1 MLSDISAHS
10 KSKLQ
15 IHLMFKVLL
24 QSYWP
29 VAELT
34 ISNTIGIQTAV
45 RFFFKKGQ
53 VQRRVD
59 PSMNQSMV
67 STWCSKN
74 QLIAHCRRRIRSF
87 TITSVY
93 VMKPPSFTLWTLSVL
108 SHNTLNIPYSYFFN
122 PCSLSVSV
130 DLRSSV
136 IHAMI
141 VLNSSV
147 LKVIQKNKV
156 TKFHLVPECDI
167 IIEKY

>member
-24 QSYWP
+24 RSYWP

-45 RFFFKKGQ
+45 RFFFFFKKGQ

-147 LKVIQKNKV
+147 LKVIQKIRWPNFTSYLNV
-156 TKFHLVPECDI
+156 T
-167 IIEKY
+167 

>member
-24 QSYWP
+24 RSYWP

-45 RFFFKKGQ
+45 RFFFLKKG
-53 VQRRVD
+53 
-59 PSMNQSMV
+59 PS
-67 STWCSKN
+67 SKTGGSFHESIN
-74 QLIAHCRRRIRSF
+74 GFHLVLQKLIAHCRRRIRSF